1 MVNMFISL
9 APSLCA
15 GGFSFWTTILNIP
28 AEQVSMWV
36 GVTSERWNKWSSQWA
51 LPVFYSSGKTS
62 EARFSHKKLS
72 CHCCYWH
79 RCLKTCVWKTHWAL
93 GNRPVVC
100 RWWHTLQLGHCL
112 CSAHWFFFLVLVLPV
127 LVRQMKNLSSFS
139 EEGGTR
145 SLNGMSLFGRYL
157 DFKMS
162 FFHFNS
168 YFDVTMKINLH
179 ISYITINNY

>member
-1 MVNMFISL
+1 MSSSSILQQWQNFRSQILPQEVILPLLLLTQMLKNMCLEDPLGLRKPACGVQVVTHTAVGSL
-9 APSLCA
+9 LM
-15 GGFSFWTTILNIP
+15 FSPL
-28 AEQVSMWV
+28 V
-36 GVTSERWNKWSSQWA
+36 
-51 LPVFYSSGKTS
+51 
-62 EARFSHKKLS
+62 
-72 CHCCYWH
+72 
-79 RCLKTCVWKTHWAL
+79 
-93 GNRPVVC
+93 
-100 RWWHTLQLGHCL
+100 
-112 CSAHWFFFLVLVLPV
+112 FFLVLVLPV